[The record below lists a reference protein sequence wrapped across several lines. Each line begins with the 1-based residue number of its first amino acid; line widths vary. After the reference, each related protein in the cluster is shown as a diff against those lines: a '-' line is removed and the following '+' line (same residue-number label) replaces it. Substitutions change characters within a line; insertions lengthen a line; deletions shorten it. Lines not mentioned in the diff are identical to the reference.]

1 MTNSEIEA
9 LATRVKMG
17 DVWWHDGAG
26 AIKRV
31 RSVNLAEPAALLV
44 NDMAVALESTS
55 ITAFV
60 TLQPAVRPGA

>member
-1 MTNSEIEA
+1 MTNSEIAA

-31 RSVNLAEPAALLV
+31 RAIDLTEAAV
-44 NDMAVALESTS
+44 PIS
-55 ITAFV
+55 
-60 TLQPAVRPGA
+60 R